1 MSLRA
6 FVCAVTLYLCAIHG
20 AFAELLSP
28 ADRQAYT
35 AAFAAAR
42 ASNWP
47 AARELAAGARER
59 LPAKILLWL
68 ELMHNDAVSFADI
81 VAFIEQNP
89 DWPRLGAL
97 REHAEQLMDDV
108 PDAEVLAYFKAHP
121 PLTPKGKLRFAAALA
136 DTGQRAALIA
146 LVRQMWVTPDLGP
159 DDEQAIL
166 ARYPDVL
173 RPEDDAL
180 RLDRLLWAG
189 QNSAARRE
197 MPRAPEEWQRL
208 AEARLA
214 FAELS
219 DNAESLLARVPE
231 SLRNDP
237 GLVLER
243 VRWYRRKDRL
253 NDAAKTLQQAPPG
266 LVRPAAWW
274 SERDILVRRLLDQ
287 SEDQLAYTLA
297 AWRGLG
303 ETGAAVIEA
312 EFLAGWI
319 ALRRLNDPKLA
330 AEHFEALYASATLPA
345 SQARGA
351 YWLARAAEAMGMRDA
366 ERHWLTVAA
375 AHGITYYGQ
384 LAAARL
390 ESTVRPDFP
399 PEPQPT
405 PEQAG
410 AFAGTELARAA
421 RMLAEIGQDD
431 LARPFVLQVAAAA
444 KMPVDQKLVATLA
457 ARTGALDVAIVA
469 AKRAGRDGVPLL
481 AEGYPLVAFVGHS
494 EIEKPLVLA
503 IGRQESGFDATA
515 VSRAD
520 ARGVMQL
527 RPDTARDVARSV
539 GMPFSADRLTSDPA
553 YNLALGEAF
562 LNRLLDR
569 FGGSYVLA
577 TAAYNAGPAR
587 VNQWLDTLGDPRS
600 RTVDPVDWVES
611 IPFSETRNYVERV
624 LENLQVYRLRL
635 GAGQRAFTL
644 AQDLRR

>member
-1 MSLRA
+1 MLRR
-6 FVCAVTLYLCAIHG
+6 VLISAVLLYLCALHG
-20 AFAELLSP
+20 AWAELLSP
-28 ADRQAYT
+28 ADRQAYS
-35 AAFAAAR
+35 AAFVAAR
-42 ASNWP
+42 TSNWP
-47 AARELAAGARER
+47 AARQLAAGARER

-68 ELMHNDAVSFADI
+68 ELMQDDTVSFADI
-81 VAFIEQNP
+81 VAFIEQNQ

-97 REHAEQLMDDV
+97 REHAEQLMDGV
-108 PDAEVLAYFKAHP
+108 PDAAVLAYFKAHP
-121 PLTPKGKLRFAAALA
+121 PLSPKGKLRLAAALA

-166 ARYPDVL
+166 ARYADVL

-219 DNAESLLARVPE
+219 DNAEALLARVPE
-231 SLRNDP
+231 KLRSDP
-237 GLVLER
+237 GIVFAR

-253 NDAAKTLQQAPPG
+253 DDAAKTLQQAPPD

-274 SERDILVRRLLDQ
+274 GERDILVRNLLDQ
-287 SEDQLAYTLA
+287 SENQLAYTLA

-303 ETGAAVIEA
+303 ETGAAAIEA

-319 ALRRLNDPKLA
+319 ALRRLNDPQLA
-330 AEHFEALYASATLPA
+330 SKHFAALYASATLPA

-351 YWLARAAEAMGMRDA
+351 YWLARAAEAMGRRDDA
-366 ERHWLTVAA
+366 RHWLTVAA

-390 ESTVRPDFP
+390 DATVRPDFP

-405 PEQAG
+405 PQLAD
-410 AFAGTELARAA
+410 AFAGTELVRAA
-421 RMLAEIGQDD
+421 RMLAEIGQND
-431 LARPFVLQVAAAA
+431 LARSFVLQVAAAA
-444 KMPVDQKLVATLA
+444 KTPVDQKLVATLA
-457 ARTGALDVAIVA
+457 AKTGALDVGIVA

-481 AEGYPLVAFVGHS
+481 AEGYPLIGFVGHS

-527 RPDTARDVARSV
+527 RPDTAREVARSV
-539 GMPFSADRLTSDPA
+539 GMPFSAGRLTGDPA

-569 FGGSYVLA
+569 FGGSYILA

-600 RTVDPVDWVES
+600 RTVDPVDWIES

-635 GAGQRAFTL
+635 GAGDRAFTL